1 MKYFLDANAVIA
13 VQKNNLRVL
22 EKVRFQGAEDIA
34 TSSIVMHEP
43 HFGAFKSDRT
53 ERNLDE
59 LAKLRFR
66 VIDFDRKDAHFAGNI
81 RSDLRRLGTPIGPY
95 DTLIAGQALARD
107 LTLMTRNTREFARV
121 EGLRVEDWEAA

>member
-1 MKYFLDANAVIA
+1 LKYFLDANAVIA

-22 EKVRFQGAEDIA
+22 EKVRFQGAEDIV
-34 TSSIVMHEP
+34 TSSIVMHELY
-43 HFGAFKSDRT
+43 FGAFKSDRT

-107 LTLMTRNTREFARV
+107 LTLVTRNTREFARV
-121 EGLRVEDWEAA
+121 EGLLVEDWEA